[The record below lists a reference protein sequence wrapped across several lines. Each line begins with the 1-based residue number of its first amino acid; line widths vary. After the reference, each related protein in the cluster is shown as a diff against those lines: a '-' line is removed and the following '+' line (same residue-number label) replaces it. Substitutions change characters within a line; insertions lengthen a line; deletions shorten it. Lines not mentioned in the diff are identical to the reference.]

1 VNRRLRQRGNRR
13 VDHVPS
19 GQHGPGRPA
28 LRLRSG
34 MARPILPLA
43 QAGIRVRHGCPAAS
57 MDRGRRRSCGISWA
71 NRATWWGSR
80 FHLASHVVHQRR
92 VGGEYLVG
100 RKGRVSH
107 LTQVPIAP
115 ASPEILATQP
125 RFHRL
130 RALPVAGGAPGGRRQ
145 RRRGSERRQGHPQ
158 QAAPRMSGTPLR
170 RRAARRERSAAV
182 PPQTDSRRPPR
193 PHRTPASGRSGTGR
207 PSVRACRLRR
217 HQRMAPCRVASCNRP
232 NAAIR
237 SSLAVANIGL

>member
-1 VNRRLRQRGNRR
+1 MFLPGSTDQGGLHSACGLGWRALFSHWHKQEFVCGTAALPHLWIAGAVALVASAGRTGPRG
-13 VDHVPS
+13 
-19 GQHGPGRPA
+19 GAPG
-28 LRLRSG
+28 
-34 MARPILPLA
+34 
-43 QAGIRVRHGCPAAS
+43 
-57 MDRGRRRSCGISWA
+57 
-71 NRATWWGSR
+71 

-100 RKGRVSH
+100 RKRRVSH

-170 RRAARRERSAAV
+170 RRAARRERSAAA